1 MINLKQWM
9 EVVDYRITE
18 GDQYYSE
25 VFGNDARCYCLSAWN
40 GDHDGYTFN
49 IIFDTD
55 TQVVYMVEACDY
67 KHNRAYRRINPNFV
81 DAYNKNANEMDH
93 VAWDDVKYI
102 DLDVDDDWMDKA
114 LAIKSGE
121 DYDTRVSIPLD
132 FTDEELLKYMKMAH
146 EKDMTFNKFVEEA
159 LKAAI
164 DHYEKDPEG
173 ALARAKEWKE
183 SQLIKSEDC

>member
-1 MINLKQWM
+1 
-9 EVVDYRITE
+9 
-18 GDQYYSE
+18 
-25 VFGNDARCYCLSAWN
+25 
-40 GDHDGYTFN
+40 
-49 IIFDTD
+49 
-55 TQVVYMVEACDY
+55 MVEACDY